1 MVSKL
6 VFFLGKTL
14 WFDYIIFTHH
24 DYHDFRLEVPQQQV
38 WSILI
43 PISFPDIPEDP
54 TSISKRRR
62 MPNPVVASTTRREDT
77 LGPSRPSEET
87 ELVLV
92 EWDLLDTS
100 IEEKRTAGEA
110 EPKPPR
116 RSRHEPLERH
126 SLFYST
132 MDALPKIVL
141 KLS

>member
-54 TSISKRRR
+54 TSISKRERT
-62 MPNPVVASTTRREDT
+62 PNQVAVSTPRREDII
-77 LGPSRPSEET
+77 GPPKLWEET
-87 ELVLV
+87 PPEPV

-100 IEEKRTAGEA
+100 PEEKRMAGEP
-110 EPKPPR
+110 ELKPPR
-116 RSRHEPLERH
+116 RSRHEHVSRDT
-126 SLFYST
+126 LFHNILMQS
-132 MDALPKIVL
+132 IQ